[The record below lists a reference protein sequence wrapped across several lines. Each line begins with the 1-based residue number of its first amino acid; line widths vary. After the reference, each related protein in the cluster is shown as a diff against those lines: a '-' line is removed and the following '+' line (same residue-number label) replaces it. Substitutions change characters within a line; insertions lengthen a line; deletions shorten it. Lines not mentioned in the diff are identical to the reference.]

1 MQAFLDVNHVDDS
14 FEQDVEG
21 RWPFHSFFEQL
32 ILEMFDPGESSYL
45 KPFNF
50 PFFLGWGWGTETFH
64 QDLYY
69 YYFSS
74 FYCQVLPTVY

>member
-1 MQAFLDVNHVDDS
+1 MQAFLDVNHGDDS

-45 KPFNF
+45 KSFNF
-50 PFFLGWGWGTETFH
+50 PFFSGWG
-64 QDLYY
+64 
-69 YYFSS
+69 
-74 FYCQVLPTVY
+74 